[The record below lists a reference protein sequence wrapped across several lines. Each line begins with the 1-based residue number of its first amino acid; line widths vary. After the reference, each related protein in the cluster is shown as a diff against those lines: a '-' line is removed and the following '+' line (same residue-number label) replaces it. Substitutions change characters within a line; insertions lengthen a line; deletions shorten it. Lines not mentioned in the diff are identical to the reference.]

1 MYDTRISRENN
12 KIVFRGAFG
21 IEDLL
26 RPLAGLHQAVQNAG
40 YKDLILDFGDC
51 TAAFAGPMLAVCAQV
66 LQLRN
71 AKIDVALI
79 LPKDPKLARLFRNA
93 NWAHFL
99 EPQNNPPSVFK
110 GYTQVPATQFGDAV
124 EQQRAVNRIVNAI
137 LGAIPNLDRKELAA
151 LEWSVNEI
159 TDNVLN
165 HSQSSIGGLVQV
177 STFQRAR
184 KRVEYI
190 VADAGVG
197 IPATLRETRPDLTSD
212 VEALQYAIREGVTRD
227 KTFGQGNGLFGS
239 YQICS
244 HSKGFFQVESG
255 YGKLVF
261 TERNGLHVTNEK
273 IPFAGTLVAAQI
285 DFSVPHLLEESLRFG
300 GKPHTPLDYV
310 ETHYE
315 QHHEQPVHFLLKEES
330 SSFGSRI
337 AGTPVRVKLA
347 NLARMCPTQRIAIDF
362 TDVPLVSSSFAD
374 EVIGKLFAELGP
386 LTFMQRFEFRNAES
400 TVKQLIDRAI
410 AQRMSTGL
418 GQ

>member
-1 MYDTRISRENN
+1 MSETQIYREKNRV
-12 KIVFRGAFG
+12 VFRGAFELEG
-21 IEDLL
+21 LL

-66 LQLRN
+66 MRLRN
-71 AKIDVALI
+71 AHIDTALI
-79 LPKDPKLARLFRNA
+79 RPKDPKLARLFQNA

-99 EPQNNPPSVFK
+99 EPRNNQPSIFK
-110 GYTQVPATQFGDAV
+110 GYTQVPATQFRNAE
-124 EQQRAVNRIVNAI
+124 EQQGAVNRIVNAI

-165 HSQSSIGGLVQV
+165 HAQSGIGGLVQV

-197 IPATLRETRPDLTSD
+197 IPTTLRETRRELTSD
-212 VEALQYAIREGVTRD
+212 AEALQHAIREGVTRD
-227 KTFGQGNGLFGS
+227 KAIGQGNGLFGS

-261 TERNGLHVTNEK
+261 TDRSGLRVTTEK
-273 IPFAGTLVAAQI
+273 VPFEGTLVAAQI

-300 GKPHTPLDYV
+300 GKSHTPLDYV

-315 QHHEQPVHFLLKEES
+315 LHHEEAVRFVMKDES
-330 SSFGSRI
+330 PSFGSRV
-337 AGTPVRVKLA
+337 AGAPVRVKLA
-347 NLARMCPTQRIAIDF
+347 NLTRMCPGQRVVIDF
-362 TDVPLVSSSFAD
+362 SDVPLVSSSFAD
-374 EVIGKLFAELGP
+374 EVLGKLFVELGP
-386 LTFMQRFEFRNAES
+386 LTFMQRFEFRNTDS
-400 TVKQLIDRAI
+400 TVRQLIDKAI

-418 GQ
+418 GT